1 MSEIPQSGPIQRSW
15 QRCLHQGLSRQQS
28 AELDLL
34 PRGELTA
41 RLEGHKELIACF
53 ERFVLPLFGQLL
65 AGRPCRLLLCDAE
78 GAILAA
84 SGDDGFA
91 RHAERIFLRSGA
103 RWGEG
108 SKGTNAIG
116 TALAEQSEVQVLGAQ
131 HFFAQH
137 SFLSCSACP
146 LFGPDGRLLGVLDIS
161 TEAAHHGGD
170 MLGTVRLL
178 AMTLENA
185 LLARQPGWL
194 VDLEPQ
200 SLWSARLLLG
210 EEGELLGANRAG
222 RLWLGQHSF
231 DGKQL
236 LREGR
241 GLRLVPEPVEGSS
254 PLPPLGSGRESLPE
268 PSQVPLKMLERGIS
282 LLIEG
287 ETGSGKEHLVRALHS
302 QSSRQ
307 DKPLVCVNCGALPAD
322 LVEAELFG
330 YVGGAFSGARSQG
343 SQGYLRAAHGG
354 ILMLDEIGELPLSAQ
369 TRLLRVLQERA
380 VTPVGSTRPEPVD
393 FWLVSASHR
402 DLAAMVAAGSFRED
416 LYYRICGWRQQLAP
430 LRDWPAHE
438 RRALILRLLTEMD
451 PALQLTRE
459 AEQQLLAHPL
469 PGNVRQLKQALEV
482 ACVLAE
488 GQEWVEASH
497 LHLPAVVPASA
508 LVPVPPSTSVTA
520 GITSLRE
527 QSRHQVQQTLVD
539 CGGNVSEAAR
549 RLGISRTT
557 LYRALK
563 ACN

>member
-1 MSEIPQSGPIQRSW
+1 MSELSQSSASPIERSW
-15 QRCLHQGLSRQQS
+15 QRCMHQGLSRRQS

-34 PRGELTA
+34 PQGELSA
-41 RLEGHKELIACF
+41 RQEQHRVLIASF
-53 ERFVLPLFGQLL
+53 QRFVLPLFGQLL
-65 AGRPCRLLLCDAE
+65 AGRPCRLLLCDGE

-103 RWGEG
+103 RWGEA

-116 TALAEQSEVQVLGAQ
+116 TALAEQSEVQVLGNQ

-146 LFGPDGRLLGVLDIS
+146 LLGPDGQLLGVLDIS
-161 TEAAHHGGD
+161 TDAAHHDGD

-222 RLWLGQHSF
+222 RLWLGQHPF

-236 LREGR
+236 LRDRR
-241 GLRLVPEPVEGSS
+241 GLRLVPEASPVATLPGLPADAGGSH
-254 PLPPLGSGRESLPE
+254 GR
-268 PSQVPLKMLERGIS
+268 QVPLKMLERGIS

-287 ETGSGKEHLVRALHS
+287 ETGSGKEHLVRELHG
-302 QSSRQ
+302 QSSRRVQ
-307 DKPLVCVNCGALPAD
+307 PLVCVNCGALPAD

-354 ILMLDEIGELPLSAQ
+354 ILMLDEIGELPLLAQ

-380 VTPVGSTRPEPVD
+380 VTPVGSHKPEAVD

-402 DLAAMVAAGSFRED
+402 DLAAMVAAGTFRED
-416 LYYRICGWRQQLAP
+416 LYYRICGWRQLLAP
-430 LRDWPAHE
+430 LRDWPTRE
-438 RRALILRLLTEMD
+438 RQALVRRLLAEMD
-451 PALQLTRE
+451 PALRLTDE
-459 AEQQLLAHPL
+459 AEHHLLAHPL

-488 GQEWVEASH
+488 GQGWIEPAH
-497 LHLPAVVPASA
+497 LHLPTVAVG
-508 LVPVPPSTSVTA
+508 PVATTAVAGST
-520 GITSLRE
+520 LR
-527 QSRHQVQQTLVD
+527 QQNRQRVQQTLTECD
-539 CGGNVSEAAR
+539 GNVSEAAR

-557 LYRALK
+557 LYRALRE
-563 ACN
+563 AG

>member
-1 MSEIPQSGPIQRSW
+1 MSESLQPGPGPIQRSW

-28 AELDLL
+28 ADLDLL
-34 PRGELTA
+34 PQGELSA
-41 RLEGHKELIACF
+41 RQEQHRALISCF
-53 ERFVLPLFGQLL
+53 QRFVLPLFAQLL
-65 AGRPCRLLLCDAE
+65 AGRPCRLLLCDGE

-84 SGDDGFA
+84 SGDEGFA

-103 RWGEG
+103 RWGEA

-116 TALAEQSEVQVLGAQ
+116 TALAEQSEVQVLGNQ

-146 LFGPDGRLLGVLDIS
+146 LLGPDGQLLGVLDIS
-161 TEAAHHGGD
+161 TDAAHHDGD

-194 VDLEPQ
+194 VDLDPQ

-210 EEGELLGANRAG
+210 EEGELLGANRAS
-222 RLWLGQHSF
+222 RLWLGQHPF
-231 DGKQL
+231 DGRQL

-241 GLRLVPEPVEGSS
+241 GLRLVPEADETSSRAVLPGHSS
-254 PLPPLGSGRESLPE
+254 PVPHPQ
-268 PSQVPLKMLERGIS
+268 QVPLKMLERGIS

-287 ETGSGKEHLVRALHS
+287 ETGSGKEHLVRALHRA
-302 QSSRQ
+302 SSRREQ
-307 DKPLVCVNCGALPAD
+307 PLVCVNCGALPAD

-354 ILMLDEIGELPLSAQ
+354 MLMLDEIGELPLQAQ
-369 TRLLRVLQERA
+369 TRLLRVLQERS
-380 VTPVGSTRPEPVD
+380 VTPVGSHKPEAVD

-402 DLAAMVAAGSFRED
+402 DLAAMVQSGAFRED
-416 LYYRICGWRQQLAP
+416 LYYRICGWRQQLMP
-430 LRDWPAHE
+430 LRRWPAAE
-438 RRALILRLLTEMD
+438 RLELIQRLLAEMD
-451 PALQLTRE
+451 PTLRLTRD

-488 GQEWVEASH
+488 GLGWIEPAH
-497 LHLPAVVPASA
+497 LHLPSVATEPGA
-508 LVPVPPSTSVTA
+508 LPMGEA
-520 GITSLRE
+520 TSLRE
-527 QSRHQVQQTLVD
+527 QTRRQVQQTLAA

-549 RLGISRTT
+549 QLGISRTT
-557 LYRALK
+557 LYRTLREAP
-563 ACN
+563 

>member
-1 MSEIPQSGPIQRSW
+1 MSELSQSSASPIERSW
-15 QRCLHQGLSRQQS
+15 QRCLHQGLSRRQS

-34 PRGELTA
+34 PQGELSA
-41 RLEGHKELIACF
+41 RQEQHSVLIASF
-53 ERFVLPLFGQLL
+53 QRFVLPLFGQLL
-65 AGRPCRLLLCDAE
+65 AGRPCRLLLCDGE

-84 SGDDGFA
+84 SGDEGFA

-103 RWGEG
+103 RWGEA

-116 TALAEQSEVQVLGAQ
+116 TALAEQSEVQVLGNQ

-146 LFGPDGRLLGVLDIS
+146 LLGPDGQLLGVLDIS
-161 TEAAHHGGD
+161 TDAAHHDGD

-194 VDLEPQ
+194 VDLDPQ

-222 RLWLGQHSF
+222 RLWLGQHPF

-236 LREGR
+236 LRDRR
-241 GLRLVPEPVEGSS
+241 GLRLVPEAHPAATLPGLPADAGGS
-254 PLPPLGSGRESLPE
+254 LGQ
-268 PSQVPLKMLERGIS
+268 QVPLKMLKRGIS

-287 ETGSGKEHLVRALHS
+287 ETGSGKEHLVRELHG
-302 QSSRQ
+302 QSSRRAQ
-307 DKPLVCVNCGALPAD
+307 PLVCVNCGALPAE

-354 ILMLDEIGELPLSAQ
+354 ILMLDEIGELPLLAQ

-380 VTPVGSTRPEPVD
+380 VTPVGSHKPELVD

-402 DLAAMVAAGSFRED
+402 DLAAMVAAGTFRED
-416 LYYRICGWRQQLAP
+416 LYYRICGWRQLLAP
-430 LRDWPAHE
+430 LRDWPPRE
-438 RRALILRLLTEMD
+438 RQALFRRLLAEMD
-451 PALQLTRE
+451 PALRLTDE
-459 AEQQLLAHPL
+459 AERQLLAHPL

-488 GQEWVEASH
+488 GQGWIEPAH
-497 LHLPAVVPASA
+497 LHLPTVAPAATTAVAG
-508 LVPVPPSTSVTA
+508 ST
-520 GITSLRE
+520 LR
-527 QSRHQVQQTLVD
+527 QQNRQRVQQTLTECD
-539 CGGNVSEAAR
+539 GNVSEAAR

-557 LYRALK
+557 LYRALRE
-563 ACN
+563 AG

>member
-1 MSEIPQSGPIQRSW
+1 MSELPQSSPSPIQRSW
-15 QRCLHQGLSRQQS
+15 ERCLHQGLSRQQS

-34 PRGELTA
+34 PQGELSA
-41 RLEGHKELIACF
+41 RQEQHRTLITCF
-53 ERFVLPLFGQLL
+53 QRFVLPLFAQLL

-78 GAILAA
+78 GAILAV

-103 RWGEG
+103 RWGEA

-146 LFGPDGRLLGVLDIS
+146 LLGPDGQLLGVLDIS
-161 TEAAHHGGD
+161 TDAAHHDGD

-194 VDLEPQ
+194 VDLDPQ

-210 EEGELLGANRAG
+210 EGGELLGANRAG
-222 RLWLGQHSF
+222 RLWLGQHPF
-231 DGKQL
+231 DGPQL
-236 LREGR
+236 LRDHR
-241 GLRLVPEPVEGSS
+241 GLRLVPEPTT
-254 PLPPLGSGRESLPE
+254 LPSLPAA
-268 PSQVPLKMLERGIS
+268 PPVTAGVPLKMLERGIS

-287 ETGSGKEHLVRALHS
+287 ETGSGKEHLVRALHA
-302 QSSRQ
+302 QSSRRER
-307 DKPLVCVNCGALPAD
+307 PLVCVNCGALPAE

-354 ILMLDEIGELPLSAQ
+354 ILMLDEIGELPLLAQ

-380 VTPVGSTRPEPVD
+380 VTPVGSHKPEAVD

-402 DLAAMVAAGSFRED
+402 DLVAMVAAGTFRED

-430 LRDWPAHE
+430 LRAWSARE
-438 RRALILRLLTEMD
+438 RQALISRLLAEMD
-451 PALQLTRE
+451 PALRLTDE
-459 AEQQLLAHPL
+459 AEGQLLAHPL

-488 GQEWVEASH
+488 GQGWIEPAH
-497 LHLPAVVPASA
+497 LHLPEAAGVQVPSHGA
-508 LVPVPPSTSVTA
+508 
-520 GITSLRE
+520 ITLR
-527 QSRHQVQQTLVD
+527 QQNRQRVQQTLAE

-557 LYRALK
+557 LYRALRK
-563 ACN
+563 EG

>member
-1 MSEIPQSGPIQRSW
+1 MSESLQPGPGPIQRSW

-28 AELDLL
+28 ADLDLL
-34 PRGELTA
+34 PQGELSA
-41 RLEGHKELIACF
+41 RQEQHRALISCF
-53 ERFVLPLFGQLL
+53 QRFVLPLFAQLL
-65 AGRPCRLLLCDAE
+65 AGRPCRLLLCDGE

-84 SGDDGFA
+84 SGDEGFA

-103 RWGEG
+103 RWGEA

-116 TALAEQSEVQVLGAQ
+116 TALAEQSEVQVLSNQ

-146 LFGPDGRLLGVLDIS
+146 LLGPDGQLLGVLDIS
-161 TEAAHHGGD
+161 TDAAHHDGD

-194 VDLEPQ
+194 VDLDPQ

-222 RLWLGQHSF
+222 RLWLGLHPF
-231 DGKQL
+231 DGRQL

-241 GLRLVPEPVEGSS
+241 GLRLVPEADATSSRAVLPGHSS
-254 PLPPLGSGRESLPE
+254 PVPHPQ
-268 PSQVPLKMLERGIS
+268 QVPLKMLERGIS

-287 ETGSGKEHLVRALHS
+287 ETGSGKEHLVRALHRA
-302 QSSRQ
+302 SSRREQ
-307 DKPLVCVNCGALPAD
+307 PLVCVNCGALPAD

-354 ILMLDEIGELPLSAQ
+354 MLMLDEIGELPLQAQ
-369 TRLLRVLQERA
+369 TRLLRVLQERS
-380 VTPVGSTRPEPVD
+380 VTPVGSHKPEAVD

-402 DLAAMVAAGSFRED
+402 DLAAMVQSGAFRED
-416 LYYRICGWRQQLAP
+416 LYYRICGWRQQLMP
-430 LRDWPAHE
+430 LRRWPAAE
-438 RRALILRLLTEMD
+438 RLELIQRLLAEMD
-451 PALQLTRE
+451 PTLRLTRD

-488 GQEWVEASH
+488 GLGWIEPAH
-497 LHLPAVVPASA
+497 LHLP
-508 LVPVPPSTSVTA
+508 SVATEPGVLPMGEA
-520 GITSLRE
+520 TSLRE
-527 QSRHQVQQTLVD
+527 QTRRQVQQTLAA

-549 RLGISRTT
+549 QLGISRTT
-557 LYRALK
+557 LYRALRE
-563 ACN
+563 AP

>member
-1 MSEIPQSGPIQRSW
+1 MSELSQSSASPIERSW
-15 QRCLHQGLSRQQS
+15 QRCLHQGLSRRQS

-34 PRGELTA
+34 PQGELSA
-41 RLEGHKELIACF
+41 RQEQHRVLIASF
-53 ERFVLPLFGQLL
+53 QRFVLPLFGQLL
-65 AGRPCRLLLCDAE
+65 AGRPCRLLLCDGE

-103 RWGEG
+103 RWGEA

-116 TALAEQSEVQVLGAQ
+116 TALAEQSEVQVLGNQ

-146 LFGPDGRLLGVLDIS
+146 LLGPDGQLLGVLDIS
-161 TEAAHHGGD
+161 TDAAHHDGD

-222 RLWLGQHSF
+222 RLWLGQHPF

-236 LREGR
+236 LRDRR
-241 GLRLVPEPVEGSS
+241 GLRLVPEAHPVATLPGLPADAGGS
-254 PLPPLGSGRESLPE
+254 LGQ
-268 PSQVPLKMLERGIS
+268 QVPLKMLERGIS

-287 ETGSGKEHLVRALHS
+287 ETGSGKEHLVRELHG
-302 QSSRQ
+302 QSSRRAQ
-307 DKPLVCVNCGALPAD
+307 PLVCVNCGALPAE

-354 ILMLDEIGELPLSAQ
+354 ILMLDEIGELPLLAQ

-380 VTPVGSTRPEPVD
+380 VTPVGSHKPEPVD

-402 DLAAMVAAGSFRED
+402 DLAAMVAAGTFRED
-416 LYYRICGWRQQLAP
+416 LYYRICGWRQLLAP
-430 LRDWPAHE
+430 LRDWPPRE
-438 RRALILRLLTEMD
+438 RQALVRRLLVEMD
-451 PALQLTRE
+451 PALRLTDE
-459 AEQQLLAHPL
+459 AERQLLAHPL

-488 GQEWVEASH
+488 GQGLIEPAH
-497 LHLPAVVPASA
+497 LHLPTVAVAPAA
-508 LVPVPPSTSVTA
+508 TTAVAGST
-520 GITSLRE
+520 LR
-527 QSRHQVQQTLVD
+527 QQNRQRVQQTLTECD
-539 CGGNVSEAAR
+539 GNVSEAAR

-557 LYRALK
+557 LYRALRE
-563 ACN
+563 AG

>member
-1 MSEIPQSGPIQRSW
+1 MSEFPQSGASPIQRSW

-34 PRGELTA
+34 PQGELSA
-41 RLEGHKELIACF
+41 RQEQHRVLIASF
-53 ERFVLPLFGQLL
+53 RRFVLPLFDQLL
-65 AGRPCRLLLCDAE
+65 AGRPCRLLLCDGE

-91 RHAERIFLRSGA
+91 RHAERVFLRSGA
-103 RWGEG
+103 RWGEA

-116 TALAEQSEVQVLGAQ
+116 TALAEQSEVQVLGNQ

-146 LFGPDGRLLGVLDIS
+146 LLGPDGQLLGVLDIS
-161 TEAAHHGGD
+161 TDAAHHGGD

-185 LLARQPGWL
+185 LLACQPGWL

-222 RLWLGQHSF
+222 RLWLGQHPF

-236 LREGR
+236 LRDRR
-241 GLRLVPEPVEGSS
+241 GLRLVPEAHPVATLPGLPADAGGSHV
-254 PLPPLGSGRESLPE
+254 R
-268 PSQVPLKMLERGIS
+268 QVPLKMLERGIS

-287 ETGSGKEHLVRALHS
+287 ETGSGKEHLVRELHG
-302 QSSRQ
+302 QSSRRAQ
-307 DKPLVCVNCGALPAD
+307 PLVCVNCGALPAD

-354 ILMLDEIGELPLSAQ
+354 ILMLDEIGELPLLAQ

-380 VTPVGSTRPEPVD
+380 VTPVGSHKPEAVD

-402 DLAAMVAAGSFRED
+402 DLAAMVAAGTFRED

-430 LRDWPAHE
+430 LRDWPACE
-438 RRALILRLLTEMD
+438 RQALVQRLLAEMD
-451 PALQLTRE
+451 PALHLTDE
-459 AEQQLLAHPL
+459 AERHLLAHPL

-488 GQEWVEASH
+488 GQGWVEPAH
-497 LHLPAVVPASA
+497 LHLPTVVVAPVAPPALA
-508 LVPVPPSTSVTA
+508 GST
-520 GITSLRE
+520 LR
-527 QSRHQVQQTLVD
+527 QQNRQRVQQTLTE
-539 CGGNVSEAAR
+539 CNGNVSEAAR

-557 LYRALK
+557 LYRALRE
-563 ACN
+563 AG

>member
-1 MSEIPQSGPIQRSW
+1 MNESLQPGPGPILRSW
-15 QRCLHQGLSRQQS
+15 QRCLHQGLSRRQS

-34 PRGELTA
+34 PQGELSA
-41 RLEGHKELIACF
+41 RQDQHRVLIASF
-53 ERFVLPLFGQLL
+53 QRFVLPLFGQLL
-65 AGRPCRLLLCDAE
+65 AGRPCRLLLCDGE
-78 GAILAA
+78 GAILAT
-84 SGDDGFA
+84 SGDEGFA
-91 RHAERIFLRSGA
+91 RHADRIFLRSGA
-103 RWGEG
+103 RWGEA

-116 TALAEQSEVQVLGAQ
+116 TALAEQSEVQVLGNQ

-146 LFGPDGRLLGVLDIS
+146 LLGSDGQVLGVLDIS
-161 TEAAHHGGD
+161 TDAAHHDGD

-222 RLWLGQHSF
+222 RLWLGQHPF
-231 DGKQL
+231 DGRQL

-241 GLRLVPEPVEGSS
+241 GLRLVPEADTTLSCAALQDHS
-254 PLPPLGSGRESLPE
+254 NPLPNPQL
-268 PSQVPLKMLERGIS
+268 VPLKMLERGIS

-287 ETGSGKEHLVRALHS
+287 ETGSGKEHLVRELHG
-302 QSSRQ
+302 QSSRRAQ
-307 DKPLVCVNCGALPAD
+307 PLVCVNCGALPAE

-354 ILMLDEIGELPLSAQ
+354 ILMLDEIGELPLQAQ

-380 VTPVGSTRPEPVD
+380 VTPVGSHKPEAVD

-402 DLAAMVAAGSFRED
+402 DLSAMVAAGTFRED

-430 LRDWPAHE
+430 LRCWPAAE
-438 RRALILRLLTEMD
+438 RLGLIQRLLAEMD
-451 PALQLTRE
+451 PTLRLTRD

-488 GQEWVEASH
+488 GVGWIEPVH
-497 LHLPAVVPASA
+497 LHLPAVAVAPVATTA
-508 LVPVPPSTSVTA
+508 LAGST
-520 GITSLRE
+520 LR
-527 QSRHQVQQTLVD
+527 QQNRQRMQQTLTECD
-539 CGGNVSEAAR
+539 GNVSEAAR

-557 LYRALK
+557 LYRALRE
-563 ACN
+563 AG

>member
-1 MSEIPQSGPIQRSW
+1 MSELPQSSLCPSPIQRSW
-15 QRCLHQGLSRQQS
+15 QRCLHQGLHRQQS

-34 PRGELTA
+34 PQGELSA
-41 RLEGHKELIACF
+41 RQEQHRTLIACF
-53 ERFVLPLFGQLL
+53 QRFVLPLFAQLL
-65 AGRPCRLLLCDAE
+65 AGRPCRLLLCDGE

-103 RWGEG
+103 RWGEA

-116 TALAEQSEVQVLGAQ
+116 TALAEQSEVQVLGSE

-137 SFLSCSACP
+137 SFLSCSASP
-146 LFGPDGRLLGVLDIS
+146 LLGPDGLLLGVLDIS
-161 TEAAHHGGD
+161 TDAAHHDGD

-194 VDLEPQ
+194 VDLDPQ

-210 EEGELLGANRAG
+210 EGGELLGANRAG
-222 RLWLGQHSF
+222 RLWLGQHPF

-236 LREGR
+236 LRERR
-241 GLRLVPEPVEGSS
+241 GLRLVPEPVAESRQIEQPGSA
-254 PLPPLGSGRESLPE
+254 
-268 PSQVPLKMLERGIS
+268 QVPLKMLERGIS

-287 ETGSGKEHLVRALHS
+287 ETGSGKEHLVRALHR

-307 DKPLVCVNCGALPAD
+307 ERPLVCVNCGALPAD

-354 ILMLDEIGELPLSAQ
+354 ILMLDEIGELPLLAQ
-369 TRLLRVLQERA
+369 TRLLRVLQERS
-380 VTPVGSTRPEPVD
+380 VTPVGSHRPEPVD

-402 DLAAMVAAGSFRED
+402 DLAAMVQAGTFRED
-416 LYYRICGWRQQLAP
+416 LYYRICGWRQSLTP
-430 LRDWPAHE
+430 LRAWPRGE
-438 RRALILRLLTEMD
+438 RLGLIQRLLAEMD
-451 PALQLTRE
+451 PALRLTGD

-488 GQEWVEASH
+488 GQGWIESAH
-497 LHLPAVVPASA
+497 LHLPAASA
-508 LVPVPPSTSVTA
+508 APSSQASTHT
-520 GITSLRE
+520 LR
-527 QSRHQVQQTLVD
+527 QQNRLRVQQTLAD

-549 RLGISRTT
+549 QLGISRTT
-557 LYRALK
+557 LYRTLREGP
-563 ACN
+563 

>member
-1 MSEIPQSGPIQRSW
+1 MSELPQSIPSPSPSPIQRSW
-15 QRCLHQGLSRQQS
+15 QRCLHQGLLRQQS

-34 PRGELTA
+34 PQGELSA
-41 RLEGHKELIACF
+41 RQEQHRTLITCF
-53 ERFVLPLFGQLL
+53 QRFVLPLFAQLL
-65 AGRPCRLLLCDAE
+65 AGRPCRLLLCDGE

-103 RWGEG
+103 RWGEA

-146 LFGPDGRLLGVLDIS
+146 LLGPDGQLLGVLDIS
-161 TEAAHHGGD
+161 TDAAHHDGD

-194 VDLEPQ
+194 VDLDPQ

-210 EEGELLGANRAG
+210 EGGELLGANRAG
-222 RLWLGQHSF
+222 RLWLGQHPF

-236 LREGR
+236 LRDRR
-241 GLRLVPEPVEGSS
+241 GLRLEPEPVVIQTENQPQPAVTAG
-254 PLPPLGSGRESLPE
+254 
-268 PSQVPLKMLERGIS
+268 VPLKMLERGIS

-302 QSSRQ
+302 QSSRR

-354 ILMLDEIGELPLSAQ
+354 ILMLDEIGELPLQAQ
-369 TRLLRVLQERA
+369 TRLLRVLQERS
-380 VTPVGSTRPEPVD
+380 VTPVGSHKPEPVD

-402 DLAAMVAAGSFRED
+402 DLAAMVQDGGFRED

-430 LRDWPAHE
+430 LRAWPQGE
-438 RRALILRLLTEMD
+438 RLGLIRRLLSEMD
-451 PALQLTRE
+451 PALQLTPQ
-459 AEQQLLAHPL
+459 AERQLLAHLL

-488 GQEWVEASH
+488 GQGWIEPDH
-497 LHLPAVVPASA
+497 LHLPEVAAMPAPRGA
-508 LVPVPPSTSVTA
+508 TT
-520 GITSLRE
+520 LRE
-527 QSRHQVQQTLVD
+527 QSRLRVQQTLTE

-557 LYRALK
+557 LYRALREEG
-563 ACN
+563 

>member
-1 MSEIPQSGPIQRSW
+1 MSESLQPGPGPIQRSW

-28 AELDLL
+28 ADLDLL
-34 PRGELTA
+34 PQGELSA
-41 RLEGHKELIACF
+41 RQDQHRALISCF
-53 ERFVLPLFGQLL
+53 QRFVLPLFAQLL
-65 AGRPCRLLLCDAE
+65 AGRPCRLLLCDGE

-84 SGDDGFA
+84 SGDEGFA

-103 RWGEG
+103 RWGEA

-116 TALAEQSEVQVLGAQ
+116 TALAEQSEVQVLGNQ

-146 LFGPDGRLLGVLDIS
+146 LLGPNGQLLGVLDIS
-161 TEAAHHGGD
+161 TDAAHHDGD

-194 VDLEPQ
+194 VDLDPQ

-222 RLWLGQHSF
+222 RLWLGQHPF
-231 DGKQL
+231 DGRQL

-241 GLRLVPEPVEGSS
+241 GLRLVPEADATPSCTALPGHSS
-254 PLPPLGSGRESLPE
+254 PVPPPQ
-268 PSQVPLKMLERGIS
+268 QVPLKMLERGIS

-287 ETGSGKEHLVRALHS
+287 ETGSGKEHLVRALHRA
-302 QSSRQ
+302 SSRREQ
-307 DKPLVCVNCGALPAD
+307 PLVCVNCGALPAD

-354 ILMLDEIGELPLSAQ
+354 MLMLDEIGELPLHAQ
-369 TRLLRVLQERA
+369 TRLLRVLQERS
-380 VTPVGSTRPEPVD
+380 VTPVGSHKPEAVD

-402 DLAAMVAAGSFRED
+402 DLAAMVQSGAFRED
-416 LYYRICGWRQQLAP
+416 LYYRICGWRQQLMP
-430 LRDWPAHE
+430 LRRWPAAE
-438 RRALILRLLTEMD
+438 RLELIQRLLAEMD
-451 PALQLTRE
+451 PTLRLTRD
-459 AEQQLLAHPL
+459 AEQQLLVHPL

-488 GQEWVEASH
+488 GLGWIEPAH
-497 LHLPAVVPASA
+497 LHLP
-508 LVPVPPSTSVTA
+508 SVATEPGVLPMGEA
-520 GITSLRE
+520 TSLRE
-527 QSRHQVQQTLVD
+527 QTRRQVQQTLAA

-549 RLGISRTT
+549 QLGISRTT
-557 LYRALK
+557 LYRTLREAP
-563 ACN
+563 

>member
-1 MSEIPQSGPIQRSW
+1 MSESLQPGPGPIQRSW

-28 AELDLL
+28 ADLDLL
-34 PRGELTA
+34 PQGELSA
-41 RLEGHKELIACF
+41 RQEQHRALIVCF
-53 ERFVLPLFGQLL
+53 QRFVLPLFAQLL
-65 AGRPCRLLLCDAE
+65 AGRPCRLLLCDGE

-84 SGDDGFA
+84 SGDEGFA

-103 RWGEG
+103 RWGEA

-116 TALAEQSEVQVLGAQ
+116 TALAEQSEVQVLGNQ

-146 LFGPDGRLLGVLDIS
+146 LLGPDGQLLGVLDIS
-161 TEAAHHGGD
+161 TDAAHHDGD

-194 VDLEPQ
+194 VDLDPQ

-222 RLWLGQHSF
+222 RLWLGQHPF
-231 DGKQL
+231 DGRQL

-241 GLRLVPEPVEGSS
+241 GLRLVPEADATPSCTALPGHSS
-254 PLPPLGSGRESLPE
+254 PVPPPQ
-268 PSQVPLKMLERGIS
+268 QVPLKMLERGIS

-287 ETGSGKEHLVRALHS
+287 ETGSGKEHLVRALHRA
-302 QSSRQ
+302 SSRREQ
-307 DKPLVCVNCGALPAD
+307 PLVCVNCGALPAD

-354 ILMLDEIGELPLSAQ
+354 MLMLDEIGELPLQAQ
-369 TRLLRVLQERA
+369 TRLLRVLQERS
-380 VTPVGSTRPEPVD
+380 VTPVGSHKPEALD

-402 DLAAMVAAGSFRED
+402 DLAAMVQSGAFRED
-416 LYYRICGWRQQLAP
+416 LYYRICGWRQQLMP
-430 LRDWPAHE
+430 LRRWPAAE
-438 RRALILRLLTEMD
+438 RLGLIQRLLAKMD
-451 PALQLTRE
+451 PTLHLTRD

-488 GQEWVEASH
+488 GVGWIEPAH
-497 LHLPAVVPASA
+497 LHLPSVATEPGA
-508 LVPVPPSTSVTA
+508 LPMGEVTC
-520 GITSLRE
+520 LRE
-527 QSRHQVQQTLVD
+527 QTRRQVQQTLAA

-549 RLGISRTT
+549 QLGISRTT
-557 LYRALK
+557 LYRTLREAP
-563 ACN
+563 

>member
-1 MSEIPQSGPIQRSW
+1 MSELPQYSSSPSPIQRSW
-15 QRCLHQGLSRQQS
+15 QRCLHQGLLRQQS

-34 PRGELTA
+34 PQGELSA
-41 RLEGHKELIACF
+41 RQEAHRTLIACF
-53 ERFVLPLFGQLL
+53 LRFVLPLFAQLL
-65 AGRPCRLLLCDAE
+65 AGRPCRLLLCDGE

-103 RWGEG
+103 RWGEA

-116 TALAEQSEVQVLGAQ
+116 TALAEQSEVQVLGNQ

-146 LFGPDGRLLGVLDIS
+146 LLGPDGQLLGVLDIS
-161 TEAAHHGGD
+161 TDAAHHDGD

-194 VDLEPQ
+194 VDLDPQ

-210 EEGELLGANRAG
+210 EGGELLGANRAG
-222 RLWLGQHSF
+222 RLWLGQHRF
-231 DGKQL
+231 DGQQL
-236 LREGR
+236 LREHR
-241 GLRLVPEPVEGSS
+241 GLRLVSEPVVAHRQTAQQGSA
-254 PLPPLGSGRESLPE
+254 
-268 PSQVPLKMLERGIS
+268 QVPLKMLERGIS
-282 LLIEG
+282 LLVEG
-287 ETGSGKEHLVRALHS
+287 ETGSGKEHLVRALHR

-307 DKPLVCVNCGALPAD
+307 ERPLVCVNCGALPAD

-354 ILMLDEIGELPLSAQ
+354 ILMLDEIGELPLLAQ
-369 TRLLRVLQERA
+369 TRLLRVLQERS
-380 VTPVGSTRPEPVD
+380 VTPVGSHRPELVD

-402 DLAAMVAAGSFRED
+402 DLAAMVQAGTFRED
-416 LYYRICGWRQQLAP
+416 LYYRVCGWRQQLTP
-430 LRDWPAHE
+430 LRAWPQGE
-438 RRALILRLLTEMD
+438 RQGLIRRLLSEMD
-451 PALQLTRE
+451 PALQLTPE

-488 GQEWVEASH
+488 GLGWIVPSH
-497 LHLPAVVPASA
+497 LHLPAASAAPLSPAS
-508 LVPVPPSTSVTA
+508 THT
-520 GITSLRE
+520 LR
-527 QSRHQVQQTLVD
+527 QQNRLRVQQTLAD

-549 RLGISRTT
+549 QLGISRTT
-557 LYRALK
+557 LYRTLREGP
-563 ACN
+563 

>member
-1 MSEIPQSGPIQRSW
+1 MSELPQSIPSPSPSPIQRSW
-15 QRCLHQGLSRQQS
+15 QRCLHQGLLRQQS

-34 PRGELTA
+34 PQGELSA
-41 RLEGHKELIACF
+41 RQEQHRTLITCF
-53 ERFVLPLFGQLL
+53 QRFVLPLFAQLL
-65 AGRPCRLLLCDAE
+65 AGRPCRLLLCDGE

-103 RWGEG
+103 RWGEA

-146 LFGPDGRLLGVLDIS
+146 LLGPDGQLLGVLDIS
-161 TEAAHHGGD
+161 TDAAHHDGD

-194 VDLEPQ
+194 VDLDPQ

-210 EEGELLGANRAG
+210 EGGELLGANRAG
-222 RLWLGQHSF
+222 RLWLGQHPF

-236 LREGR
+236 LRDRR
-241 GLRLVPEPVEGSS
+241 GLRLEPEPVVIQTENQPQPAVTAG
-254 PLPPLGSGRESLPE
+254 
-268 PSQVPLKMLERGIS
+268 VPLKMLERGIS

-302 QSSRQ
+302 QSSRR

-354 ILMLDEIGELPLSAQ
+354 ILMLDEIGELPLPAQ
-369 TRLLRVLQERA
+369 TRLLRVLQERS
-380 VTPVGSTRPEPVD
+380 VTPVGSHKPEPVD

-402 DLAAMVAAGSFRED
+402 DLTAMVQAGTFRED

-430 LRDWPAHE
+430 LRAWPQGD
-438 RRALILRLLTEMD
+438 RLGLIRRLLSEMD
-451 PALQLTRE
+451 PALQLTPQ
-459 AEQQLLAHPL
+459 AERQLLAHPL

-488 GQEWVEASH
+488 GQGWIEPDH
-497 LHLPAVVPASA
+497 LHLPEVAAMPAPRGA
-508 LVPVPPSTSVTA
+508 TT
-520 GITSLRE
+520 LRE
-527 QSRHQVQQTLVD
+527 QSRLRVQQTLTE

-557 LYRALK
+557 LYRALREEG
-563 ACN
+563 

>member
-1 MSEIPQSGPIQRSW
+1 MSELPQSSPSPIQRSW
-15 QRCLHQGLSRQQS
+15 LRCLHQGLSRQQS

-34 PRGELTA
+34 PQGELSACQEQHRT
-41 RLEGHKELIACF
+41 LITCF
-53 ERFVLPLFGQLL
+53 QRFVLPLFAQLL
-65 AGRPCRLLLCDAE
+65 AGRPCRLLLCDGE
-78 GAILAA
+78 GAILAV

-103 RWGEG
+103 RWGEA

-146 LFGPDGRLLGVLDIS
+146 LLGPDGQLLGVLDIS
-161 TEAAHHGGD
+161 TDAAHHGGD

-210 EEGELLGANRAG
+210 EGGELLGANRAG
-222 RLWLGQHSF
+222 RLWLGQHPF
-231 DGKQL
+231 DGPQL
-236 LREGR
+236 LRDHR
-241 GLRLVPEPVEGSS
+241 GLRLVPEPTT
-254 PLPPLGSGRESLPE
+254 LPSLPAA
-268 PSQVPLKMLERGIS
+268 PPATAGVPLKMLERGIS

-287 ETGSGKEHLVRALHS
+287 ETGSGKEHLVRALHA
-302 QSSRQ
+302 QSSRRER
-307 DKPLVCVNCGALPAD
+307 PLVCVNCGALPAE

-354 ILMLDEIGELPLSAQ
+354 ILMLDEIGELPLLAQ

-380 VTPVGSTRPEPVD
+380 VTPVGSHKPEAVD

-402 DLAAMVAAGSFRED
+402 DLVAMVAAGTFRED

-430 LRDWPAHE
+430 LRAWSARE
-438 RRALILRLLTEMD
+438 RQVLISRLLAEMD
-451 PALQLTRE
+451 PALRLTDE
-459 AEQQLLAHPL
+459 AEGQLLAHPL

-488 GQEWVEASH
+488 GQGWIEPAH
-497 LHLPAVVPASA
+497 LHLPEAAGVQVPSHGA
-508 LVPVPPSTSVTA
+508 
-520 GITSLRE
+520 ITLR
-527 QSRHQVQQTLVD
+527 QQNRQRVQQTLAE

-557 LYRALK
+557 LYRALRK
-563 ACN
+563 EG

>member
-1 MSEIPQSGPIQRSW
+1 MSEFPQSSSSPIQRSW
-15 QRCLHQGLSRQQS
+15 QRCLHQGLHRQQS

-34 PRGELTA
+34 PQGELSA
-41 RLEGHKELIACF
+41 RQEEHRLLIASF
-53 ERFVLPLFGQLL
+53 QRFVLPLFEQLL

-91 RHAERIFLRSGA
+91 RHAERVFLRSGA
-103 RWGEG
+103 RWGEA

-116 TALAEQSEVQVLGAQ
+116 TALAEQGEVQVLGAQ

-146 LFGPDGRLLGVLDIS
+146 LLGPDGRLLGVLDIS
-161 TEAAHHGGD
+161 TDAAHHDGD

-185 LLARQPGWL
+185 LLTSQPGWL
-194 VDLEPQ
+194 VDLDPQ
-200 SLWSARLLLG
+200 SFWSARLLLG
-210 EEGELLGANRAG
+210 EAGELLGANRAG
-222 RLWLGQHSF
+222 RLWLGQHPF
-231 DGKQL
+231 DGKQW

-241 GLRLVPEPVEGSS
+241 ALRLVPEPVS
-254 PLPPLGSGRESLPE
+254 PRPRRQDDARELKVPG
-268 PSQVPLKMLERGIS
+268 QVPLKMLERGIS

-287 ETGSGKEHLVRALHS
+287 ETGSGKEYLVRDLHR
-302 QSSRQ
+302 QSSRHE
-307 DKPLVCVNCGALPAD
+307 KPLVCVNCGALPAD

-369 TRLLRVLQERA
+369 TRLLRVLQERT
-380 VTPVGSTRPEPVD
+380 VTPVGSHRPEPVD

-402 DLAAMVAAGSFRED
+402 DLAAMVAAGTFRED

-430 LRDWPAHE
+430 LRDWPASE
-438 RRALILRLLTEMD
+438 RQALVQRLLAEMD
-451 PALQLTRE
+451 PALHLTDE
-459 AEQQLLAHPL
+459 AERHLLAHPL

-488 GQEWVEASH
+488 GQGWIGPAH
-497 LHLPAVVPASA
+497 LHLPTVAVAPVVPPA
-508 LVPVPPSTSVTA
+508 LAGST
-520 GITSLRE
+520 LRE
-527 QSRHQVQQTLVD
+527 QNRQRVQQTLTE

-557 LYRALK
+557 LYRALRE
-563 ACN
+563 AG

>member
-1 MSEIPQSGPIQRSW
+1 MSESLQPSPSPIQRSW
-15 QRCLHQGLSRQQS
+15 QRCLHQGLLRQQS

-34 PRGELTA
+34 PQGELSA
-41 RLEGHKELIACF
+41 RQEQHRTLITCF
-53 ERFVLPLFGQLL
+53 QRFVLPLFAQLL
-65 AGRPCRLLLCDAE
+65 AGRPCRLLLCDGE

-103 RWGEG
+103 RWGEA

-146 LFGPDGRLLGVLDIS
+146 LLGPDGQLLGVLDIS
-161 TEAAHHGGD
+161 TDAAHHDGD

-194 VDLEPQ
+194 VDLDPQ

-210 EEGELLGANRAG
+210 EGGELLGANRAG
-222 RLWLGQHSF
+222 RLWLGQHPF

-236 LREGR
+236 LRDRR
-241 GLRLVPEPVEGSS
+241 GLRLVPESDTVPVQSALSANADGSQS
-254 PLPPLGSGRESLPE
+254 Q
-268 PSQVPLKMLERGIS
+268 QVPLRMLERGIS

-287 ETGSGKEHLVRALHS
+287 ETGSGKEHLVRTLHAR
-302 QSSRQ
+302 SSRR

-354 ILMLDEIGELPLSAQ
+354 ILMLDEIGELPLPAQ
-369 TRLLRVLQERA
+369 TRLLRVLQERT
-380 VTPVGSTRPEPVD
+380 VTPVGSHRPEAVD

-402 DLAAMVAAGSFRED
+402 DMAAMVAAGTFRED

-430 LRDWPAHE
+430 LRAWPQGE
-438 RRALILRLLTEMD
+438 RLGLIRCLLAEMD
-451 PALQLTRE
+451 PALQLTPQ
-459 AEQQLLAHPL
+459 AEQRLLAHPL

-488 GQEWVEASH
+488 GQGWIDPAH
-497 LHLPAVVPASA
+497 LHLPAVAGGQSSPQGG
-508 LVPVPPSTSVTA
+508 ST
-520 GITSLRE
+520 LRE
-527 QSRHQVQQTLVD
+527 QSRQRVQQTLAE

-557 LYRALK
+557 FYRHLAREGRE
-563 ACN
+563 

>member
-1 MSEIPQSGPIQRSW
+1 MSESLQPSPSPIQRSW
-15 QRCLHQGLSRQQS
+15 QRCLHQGLIRQQS

-34 PRGELTA
+34 PQGELSA
-41 RLEGHKELIACF
+41 RQEQHRTLITCF
-53 ERFVLPLFGQLL
+53 QRFVLPLFAQLL
-65 AGRPCRLLLCDAE
+65 AGRPCRLLLCDGE

-103 RWGEG
+103 RWGEA

-146 LFGPDGRLLGVLDIS
+146 LLGPDGQLLGVLDIS
-161 TEAAHHGGD
+161 TDAAHHDGD

-194 VDLEPQ
+194 VDLDPQ

-210 EEGELLGANRAG
+210 EGGELLGANRAG
-222 RLWLGQHSF
+222 RLWLGQHPF
-231 DGKQL
+231 DGQQL
-236 LREGR
+236 LRDRR
-241 GLRLVPEPVEGSS
+241 GLRLVPDPVVIKTETQ
-254 PLPPLGSGRESLPE
+254 SLPAT
-268 PSQVPLKMLERGIS
+268 PSATAGVPLKMLERGIS

-287 ETGSGKEHLVRALHS
+287 ETGSGKEHLVRTLHAR
-302 QSSRQ
+302 SSRRER
-307 DKPLVCVNCGALPAD
+307 PLVCVNCGALPAE

-354 ILMLDEIGELPLSAQ
+354 ILMLDEIGELPLPAQ
-369 TRLLRVLQERA
+369 TRLLRVLQERV
-380 VTPVGSTRPEPVD
+380 VTPVGSHRPEPVD

-402 DLAAMVAAGSFRED
+402 DLAAMVAAGTFRED

-430 LRDWPAHE
+430 LRAWPVPE
-438 RRALILRLLTEMD
+438 RQGLILNLLAQMD
-451 PALQLTRE
+451 PALQLTPQ
-459 AEQQLLAHPL
+459 AEQRLLAHPL

-488 GQEWVEASH
+488 GQGWIDPAH
-497 LHLPAVVPASA
+497 LHLPAVAGGQSSPQGG
-508 LVPVPPSTSVTA
+508 ST
-520 GITSLRE
+520 LRE
-527 QSRHQVQQTLVD
+527 QSRQRVQQTLAE

-557 LYRALK
+557 FYRHLAREGRG
-563 ACN
+563 

>member
-1 MSEIPQSGPIQRSW
+1 MSELSQSSASPIERSW
-15 QRCLHQGLSRQQS
+15 QRCLHQGLSRRQS

-34 PRGELTA
+34 PQGELSA
-41 RLEGHKELIACF
+41 RQEQHRVLIASF
-53 ERFVLPLFGQLL
+53 QRFVLPLFGQLL
-65 AGRPCRLLLCDAE
+65 AGRPCRLLLCDGE

-103 RWGEG
+103 RWGEA

-116 TALAEQSEVQVLGAQ
+116 TALAEQSEVQVLGNQ

-146 LFGPDGRLLGVLDIS
+146 LLGPDGQLLGVLDIS
-161 TEAAHHGGD
+161 IDAAHHDGD

-222 RLWLGQHSF
+222 RLWLGQHPF

-236 LREGR
+236 LRDRR
-241 GLRLVPEPVEGSS
+241 GLRLVPEAHPVATQPGLPADAGGSH
-254 PLPPLGSGRESLPE
+254 GQ
-268 PSQVPLKMLERGIS
+268 QVPLKMLERGIS

-287 ETGSGKEHLVRALHS
+287 ETGSGKEHLVRELHG
-302 QSSRQ
+302 QSSRRAQ
-307 DKPLVCVNCGALPAD
+307 PLVCVNCGALPAE

-330 YVGGAFSGARSQG
+330 YIGGAFSGARSQG

-354 ILMLDEIGELPLSAQ
+354 ILMLDEIGELPLQAQ

-380 VTPVGSTRPEPVD
+380 VTPVGSHRPEAVD

-402 DLAAMVAAGSFRED
+402 DLAAMVASGTFRED

-430 LRDWPAHE
+430 LRDWPTRE
-438 RRALILRLLTEMD
+438 RQALVRRLLAEMD
-451 PALQLTRE
+451 PALHLTDE
-459 AEQQLLAHPL
+459 AERQLLAHPL

-488 GQEWVEASH
+488 GQGWIEPAH
-497 LHLPAVVPASA
+497 LHLPIVAVAPAA
-508 LVPVPPSTSVTA
+508 TTAVAGST
-520 GITSLRE
+520 LR
-527 QSRHQVQQTLVD
+527 QQNRQRVQQTLTECD
-539 CGGNVSEAAR
+539 GNVSEAAR

-557 LYRALK
+557 LYRALRE
-563 ACN
+563 AG

>member
-1 MSEIPQSGPIQRSW
+1 MSELSQSSASPIERSW
-15 QRCLHQGLSRQQS
+15 QRCLHQGLSRRQS

-34 PRGELTA
+34 PQGELSA
-41 RLEGHKELIACF
+41 RQEQHRVLIASF
-53 ERFVLPLFGQLL
+53 QRFVLPLFGQLL
-65 AGRPCRLLLCDAE
+65 AGRPCRLMLCDGE

-103 RWGEG
+103 RWGEA

-116 TALAEQSEVQVLGAQ
+116 TALAEQSEVQVLGNQ

-146 LFGPDGRLLGVLDIS
+146 LLGPDGQLLGVLDIS
-161 TEAAHHGGD
+161 TDAAHHDGD

-222 RLWLGQHSF
+222 RLWLGQHPF

-236 LREGR
+236 LRDRR
-241 GLRLVPEPVEGSS
+241 GLRLVPEAHPVAT
-254 PLPPLGSGRESLPE
+254 LPSLPADAGD
-268 PSQVPLKMLERGIS
+268 SHGRQVPLKMLERGIS

-287 ETGSGKEHLVRALHS
+287 ETGSGKEHLVRELHG
-302 QSSRQ
+302 QSSRRAQ
-307 DKPLVCVNCGALPAD
+307 PLVCVNCGALPAD

-354 ILMLDEIGELPLSAQ
+354 ILMLDEIGELPLLAQ

-380 VTPVGSTRPEPVD
+380 VTPVGSHKPEAVD

-402 DLAAMVAAGSFRED
+402 DLAAMVAAGTFRED

-430 LRDWPAHE
+430 LRDWPPRE
-438 RRALILRLLTEMD
+438 RQALVRRLLAEMD
-451 PALQLTRE
+451 PALRLTDE
-459 AEQQLLAHPL
+459 AERQLLAYPL

-488 GQEWVEASH
+488 GQGWIELAH
-497 LHLPAVVPASA
+497 LHLPIVAVAPAATTA
-508 LVPVPPSTSVTA
+508 LAGST
-520 GITSLRE
+520 LRE
-527 QSRHQVQQTLVD
+527 QNRQRVQQTLTECD
-539 CGGNVSEAAR
+539 GNVSEAAR

-557 LYRALK
+557 LYRALRE
-563 ACN
+563 AG

>member
-1 MSEIPQSGPIQRSW
+1 MSELPQYSSSPSPIQRSW
-15 QRCLHQGLSRQQS
+15 QRCLHQGLLRQQS

-34 PRGELTA
+34 PQGELSA
-41 RLEGHKELIACF
+41 RQEEHRTLIVCF
-53 ERFVLPLFGQLL
+53 QRFVLPLFAQLL
-65 AGRPCRLLLCDAE
+65 AGRPCRLLLCDGE

-103 RWGEG
+103 RWGEA

-116 TALAEQSEVQVLGAQ
+116 TALAEQSEVQVLGNQ

-146 LFGPDGRLLGVLDIS
+146 LLGPDGQLLGVLDIS
-161 TEAAHHGGD
+161 TDAAHHDGD

-194 VDLEPQ
+194 VDLDPQ

-210 EEGELLGANRAG
+210 EGGELLGANRAG
-222 RLWLGQHSF
+222 RLWLGQHRF
-231 DGKQL
+231 DGQQL
-236 LREGR
+236 LRERR
-241 GLRLVPEPVEGSS
+241 GLRLVPEPVVAPRQTAQQGSA
-254 PLPPLGSGRESLPE
+254 
-268 PSQVPLKMLERGIS
+268 QVPLKMLERGIS
-282 LLIEG
+282 LLVEG
-287 ETGSGKEHLVRALHS
+287 ETGSGKEHLVRALHR

-354 ILMLDEIGELPLSAQ
+354 ILMLDEIGELPLLAQ
-369 TRLLRVLQERA
+369 TRLLRVLQERS
-380 VTPVGSTRPEPVD
+380 VTPVGSHKPEAVD

-402 DLAAMVAAGSFRED
+402 DLAAMVQAGTFRED
-416 LYYRICGWRQQLAP
+416 LYYRVCGWRQQLTP
-430 LRDWPAHE
+430 LRAWPQGE
-438 RRALILRLLTEMD
+438 RQGLIQRLLSEMD
-451 PALQLTRE
+451 PALQLTPE

-488 GQEWVEASH
+488 GLGWIEPAH
-497 LHLPAVVPASA
+497 LHLPYVP
-508 LVPVPPSTSVTA
+508 TEA
-520 GITSLRE
+520 GVLPMGERATTLRE
-527 QSRHQVQQTLVD
+527 QNRLRVQQTLAA

-549 RLGISRTT
+549 QLGISRTT
-557 LYRALK
+557 LYRALREGP
-563 ACN
+563 

>member
-1 MSEIPQSGPIQRSW
+1 MSELPQSIPSPSPIQRSW
-15 QRCLHQGLSRQQS
+15 QRCLHQGLLRQQS

-34 PRGELTA
+34 PQGELSA
-41 RLEGHKELIACF
+41 RQEQHRTLITCF
-53 ERFVLPLFGQLL
+53 QRFVLPLFAQLL
-65 AGRPCRLLLCDAE
+65 AGRPCRLLLCDGE

-103 RWGEG
+103 RWGEA

-146 LFGPDGRLLGVLDIS
+146 LLGPDGQLLGVLDIS
-161 TEAAHHGGD
+161 TDAAHHDGD

-194 VDLEPQ
+194 VDLDPQ

-210 EEGELLGANRAG
+210 EGGELLGANRAG
-222 RLWLGQHSF
+222 RLWLGQHPF

-236 LREGR
+236 LRDRR
-241 GLRLVPEPVEGSS
+241 GLRLEPEPVVIQTENQPQPAVTAG
-254 PLPPLGSGRESLPE
+254 
-268 PSQVPLKMLERGIS
+268 VPLKMLERGIS

-287 ETGSGKEHLVRALHS
+287 ETGSGKEHLVRALHC
-302 QSSRQ
+302 QSSRR

-354 ILMLDEIGELPLSAQ
+354 TLMLDEIGELPLLAQ

-380 VTPVGSTRPEPVD
+380 VTPVGSHKPEPVD

-402 DLAAMVAAGSFRED
+402 DLAAMVQDGGFRED
-416 LYYRICGWRQQLAP
+416 LYYRICGWRQQLTP
-430 LRDWPAHE
+430 LRAWPQGE
-438 RRALILRLLTEMD
+438 RLGLIRRLLSEMD
-451 PALQLTRE
+451 PALQLTPE
-459 AEQQLLAHPL
+459 AERQLLAHPL

-488 GQEWVEASH
+488 GQGWIEPAH
-497 LHLPAVVPASA
+497 LHLPEVAAMPAPRGA
-508 LVPVPPSTSVTA
+508 TT
-520 GITSLRE
+520 LRE
-527 QSRHQVQQTLVD
+527 QSRLRVQQTLTE

-557 LYRALK
+557 LYRALREEG
-563 ACN
+563 

>member
-1 MSEIPQSGPIQRSW
+1 MSELPQSIPSPSPSPIQRSW
-15 QRCLHQGLSRQQS
+15 QRCLHQGLLRQQS

-34 PRGELTA
+34 PQGELSA
-41 RLEGHKELIACF
+41 RQEQHRTLITCF
-53 ERFVLPLFGQLL
+53 QRFVLPLFAQLL
-65 AGRPCRLLLCDAE
+65 AGRPCRLLLCDGE

-103 RWGEG
+103 RWGEA

-146 LFGPDGRLLGVLDIS
+146 LLGPDGQLLGVLDIS
-161 TEAAHHGGD
+161 TDAAHHDGD

-194 VDLEPQ
+194 VDLDPQ

-210 EEGELLGANRAG
+210 EGGELLGANRAG
-222 RLWLGQHSF
+222 RLWLGQHPF

-236 LREGR
+236 LRDRR
-241 GLRLVPEPVEGSS
+241 GLRLEPEPVVIQTENQPQPAVTAG
-254 PLPPLGSGRESLPE
+254 
-268 PSQVPLKMLERGIS
+268 VPLKMLERGIS
-282 LLIEG
+282 LLVEG
-287 ETGSGKEHLVRALHS
+287 ETGSGKEHLVRALHR
-302 QSSRQ
+302 QSSRR

-354 ILMLDEIGELPLSAQ
+354 ILMLDEIGELPLPAQ
-369 TRLLRVLQERA
+369 TRLLRVLQERS
-380 VTPVGSTRPEPVD
+380 VTPVGSHKPEPVD

-402 DLAAMVAAGSFRED
+402 DLAAMVQDGGFRED

-430 LRDWPAHE
+430 LRAWPQGD
-438 RRALILRLLTEMD
+438 RLGLIRRLLLEMD
-451 PALQLTRE
+451 PALQLTPQ
-459 AEQQLLAHPL
+459 AERQLLAHPL

-488 GQEWVEASH
+488 GQGWIEPAH
-497 LHLPAVVPASA
+497 LHLPEVAAMPAPRGA
-508 LVPVPPSTSVTA
+508 TT
-520 GITSLRE
+520 LRE
-527 QSRHQVQQTLVD
+527 QSRLRVQQTLTE

-557 LYRALK
+557 LYRALREEG
-563 ACN
+563 

>member
-1 MSEIPQSGPIQRSW
+1 MSELPQYSSSPSPIQRSW
-15 QRCLHQGLSRQQS
+15 QRCLHQGLLRQQS

-34 PRGELTA
+34 PQGELSA
-41 RLEGHKELIACF
+41 RQEAHRTLIACF
-53 ERFVLPLFGQLL
+53 QRFVLPLFAQLL
-65 AGRPCRLLLCDAE
+65 AGRPCRLLLCDGE

-103 RWGEG
+103 RWGEA

-116 TALAEQSEVQVLGAQ
+116 TALAEQSEVQVLGNQ

-146 LFGPDGRLLGVLDIS
+146 LLGPDGQLLGVLDIS
-161 TEAAHHGGD
+161 TDAAHHDGD

-194 VDLEPQ
+194 VDLDPQ

-210 EEGELLGANRAG
+210 EGGELLGANRAG
-222 RLWLGQHSF
+222 RLWLGQHRF
-231 DGKQL
+231 DGQQL
-236 LREGR
+236 LRECR
-241 GLRLVPEPVEGSS
+241 GLRLVPEPVAAPRQTAQQGAA
-254 PLPPLGSGRESLPE
+254 
-268 PSQVPLKMLERGIS
+268 QVPLKMLERGIS

-287 ETGSGKEHLVRALHS
+287 ETGSGKEHLVRALHRA
-302 QSSRQ
+302 SSRQ

-354 ILMLDEIGELPLSAQ
+354 ILMLDEIGELPLLAQ
-369 TRLLRVLQERA
+369 TRLLRVLQERS
-380 VTPVGSTRPEPVD
+380 VTPVGSHKPEAVD

-402 DLAAMVAAGSFRED
+402 DLAVMVQAGTFRED
-416 LYYRICGWRQQLAP
+416 LYYRVCGWRQQLTP
-430 LRDWPAHE
+430 LRAWSQGD
-438 RRALILRLLTEMD
+438 RLGLIRRLLSEMD
-451 PALQLTRE
+451 PALQLTPE
-459 AEQQLLAHPL
+459 AELQLLAHPL

-488 GQEWVEASH
+488 GLGWIEPAH
-497 LHLPAVVPASA
+497 LHLPAASA
-508 LVPVPPSTSVTA
+508 APSSSQASTHT
-520 GITSLRE
+520 LR
-527 QSRHQVQQTLVD
+527 QQNRLRVQQTLAD

-549 RLGISRTT
+549 QLGISRTT
-557 LYRALK
+557 LYRTLREGP
-563 ACN
+563 

>member
-1 MSEIPQSGPIQRSW
+1 MSELLQSSPSPIQRSW
-15 QRCLHQGLSRQQS
+15 QRCLHQGLLRQQS

-34 PRGELTA
+34 PQGELSA
-41 RLEGHKELIACF
+41 RQEQHKTLIACF
-53 ERFVLPLFGQLL
+53 QRFVLPLFAQLL
-65 AGRPCRLLLCDAE
+65 AGRPCRLLLCDGE

-103 RWGEG
+103 RWGEA

-116 TALAEQSEVQVLGAQ
+116 TALAEQSEVQVLGNQ

-146 LFGPDGRLLGVLDIS
+146 LLGPDGQLLGVLDIS
-161 TEAAHHGGD
+161 TDAAHHDGD

-194 VDLEPQ
+194 VDLDPQ

-210 EEGELLGANRAG
+210 EGGELLGANRAG
-222 RLWLGQHSF
+222 RLWLGQHRF
-231 DGKQL
+231 NGQQL
-236 LREGR
+236 LRERR
-241 GLRLVPEPVEGSS
+241 GLRLVSEPVVAPRQTAQEGSA
-254 PLPPLGSGRESLPE
+254 
-268 PSQVPLKMLERGIS
+268 QVPLKMLERGIS

-287 ETGSGKEHLVRALHS
+287 ETGSGKEHLVRALHRA
-302 QSSRQ
+302 SSRQ

-354 ILMLDEIGELPLSAQ
+354 ILMLDEIGELPLLAQ
-369 TRLLRVLQERA
+369 TRLLRVLQERS
-380 VTPVGSTRPEPVD
+380 VTPVGSHKPEAVD

-402 DLAAMVAAGSFRED
+402 DLAVMVQAGTFRED
-416 LYYRICGWRQQLAP
+416 LYYRVCGWRQQLTP
-430 LRDWPAHE
+430 LRAWSQGD
-438 RRALILRLLTEMD
+438 RLGLIRRLLSEMD
-451 PALQLTRE
+451 PALQLTPE
-459 AEQQLLAHPL
+459 AELQLLAHPL

-488 GQEWVEASH
+488 GLGWIEPAH
-497 LHLPAVVPASA
+497 LHLPAASA
-508 LVPVPPSTSVTA
+508 APSSSQASTHT
-520 GITSLRE
+520 LR
-527 QSRHQVQQTLVD
+527 QQNLLRVQQTLAA

-549 RLGISRTT
+549 QLGISRTT
-557 LYRALK
+557 LYRALREGP
-563 ACN
+563 

>member
-1 MSEIPQSGPIQRSW
+1 MSESLQPGPGPIQRSW

-28 AELDLL
+28 ADLDLL
-34 PRGELTA
+34 PQGELSA
-41 RLEGHKELIACF
+41 RQEQHRALISCF
-53 ERFVLPLFGQLL
+53 QRFVLPLFAQLL
-65 AGRPCRLLLCDAE
+65 AGRPCRLLLCDGE

-84 SGDDGFA
+84 SGDEGFA

-103 RWGEG
+103 RWGEA

-116 TALAEQSEVQVLGAQ
+116 TALAEQSEVQVLGNQ

-146 LFGPDGRLLGVLDIS
+146 LLGPDGQLLGVLDIS
-161 TEAAHHGGD
+161 TDAAHHDGD

-185 LLARQPGWL
+185 LLARQRGWL
-194 VDLEPQ
+194 VDLDPQ

-222 RLWLGQHSF
+222 RLWLGQHPF
-231 DGKQL
+231 DGRQL

-241 GLRLVPEPVEGSS
+241 GLRLVPEADATSSRAVLPGHSS
-254 PLPPLGSGRESLPE
+254 PVPHPQ
-268 PSQVPLKMLERGIS
+268 QVPLKMLERGIS

-287 ETGSGKEHLVRALHS
+287 ETGSGKEHLVRALHRA
-302 QSSRQ
+302 SSRRDQ
-307 DKPLVCVNCGALPAD
+307 PLVCVNCGALPAD

-354 ILMLDEIGELPLSAQ
+354 MLMLDEIGELPLQAQ
-369 TRLLRVLQERA
+369 TRLLRVLQERS
-380 VTPVGSTRPEPVD
+380 VTPVGSHKPEAVD

-402 DLAAMVAAGSFRED
+402 DLAAMVQSGAFRED
-416 LYYRICGWRQQLAP
+416 LYYRICGWRQQLMP
-430 LRDWPAHE
+430 LRRWPAAE
-438 RRALILRLLTEMD
+438 RLELIQRLLAEMD
-451 PALQLTRE
+451 PTLRLTRD

-488 GQEWVEASH
+488 GLGWIEPAH
-497 LHLPAVVPASA
+497 LHLPSVATEPGA
-508 LVPVPPSTSVTA
+508 LPMGEA
-520 GITSLRE
+520 TSLRE
-527 QSRHQVQQTLVD
+527 QTRRQVQQTLAA

-549 RLGISRTT
+549 QLGISRTT
-557 LYRALK
+557 LYRTLREAP
-563 ACN
+563 

>member
-1 MSEIPQSGPIQRSW
+1 MSEFPQSGASPIQRSW

-34 PRGELTA
+34 PQGELSA
-41 RLEGHKELIACF
+41 RQEQHRVLIASF
-53 ERFVLPLFGQLL
+53 RRFVLPLFDQLL
-65 AGRPCRLLLCDAE
+65 AGRPCRLLLCDGE

-91 RHAERIFLRSGA
+91 RHAERVFLRSGA
-103 RWGEG
+103 RWGEA

-116 TALAEQSEVQVLGAQ
+116 TALAEQSEVQVLGNQ

-146 LFGPDGRLLGVLDIS
+146 LLGPDGQVIGVLDIS
-161 TEAAHHGGD
+161 TDAAHHGGD

-185 LLARQPGWL
+185 LLACQPGWL

-222 RLWLGQHSF
+222 RLWLGQHPF

-236 LREGR
+236 LRDRR
-241 GLRLVPEPVEGSS
+241 GLRLVPEVHPVAAQPGLPADAGGSH
-254 PLPPLGSGRESLPE
+254 GQ
-268 PSQVPLKMLERGIS
+268 QVPLKMLERGIS

-287 ETGSGKEHLVRALHS
+287 ETGSGKEHLVRELHG
-302 QSSRQ
+302 QSSRRAQ
-307 DKPLVCVNCGALPAD
+307 PLVCVNCGALPAE

-354 ILMLDEIGELPLSAQ
+354 ILMLDEIGELPLQAQ

-380 VTPVGSTRPEPVD
+380 VTPVGSHRPEAVD

-402 DLAAMVAAGSFRED
+402 DLAAMVAAGTFRED

-430 LRDWPAHE
+430 LRDWPASE
-438 RRALILRLLTEMD
+438 RQALVRLLLAEMD
-451 PALQLTRE
+451 PALHLTAE
-459 AEQQLLAHPL
+459 AERQLLAHPL

-488 GQEWVEASH
+488 GQGWIEPAH
-497 LHLPAVVPASA
+497 LHLPTVVVAPVAPPALA
-508 LVPVPPSTSVTA
+508 GST
-520 GITSLRE
+520 LR
-527 QSRHQVQQTLVD
+527 QQNRQRVQQTLTECD
-539 CGGNVSEAAR
+539 GNVSEAAR

-557 LYRALK
+557 LYRALRE
-563 ACN
+563 AG

>member
-1 MSEIPQSGPIQRSW
+1 MSELPQYSSSPSPIQRSW
-15 QRCLHQGLSRQQS
+15 QRCLHQGLLRQQS

-34 PRGELTA
+34 PQGELSA
-41 RLEGHKELIACF
+41 RQEEHRTLIVCF
-53 ERFVLPLFGQLL
+53 QRFVLPLFAQLL
-65 AGRPCRLLLCDAE
+65 AGRPCRLLLCDGE

-103 RWGEG
+103 RWGEA

-116 TALAEQSEVQVLGAQ
+116 TALAEQSEVQVLGSE

-146 LFGPDGRLLGVLDIS
+146 LLGPDGQLLGVLDIS
-161 TEAAHHGGD
+161 TDAAHHDGD

-194 VDLEPQ
+194 VDLDPQ

-210 EEGELLGANRAG
+210 EGGELLGANRAG
-222 RLWLGQHSF
+222 RLWLGQHRF
-231 DGKQL
+231 DGRQL
-236 LREGR
+236 LRERR
-241 GLRLVPEPVEGSS
+241 GLRLVSEPVVAPRQTAQEGSA
-254 PLPPLGSGRESLPE
+254 
-268 PSQVPLKMLERGIS
+268 QVPLKMLERGIS
-282 LLIEG
+282 LLVEG
-287 ETGSGKEHLVRALHS
+287 ETGSGKEHLVRALHRA
-302 QSSRQ
+302 SSRQ
-307 DKPLVCVNCGALPAD
+307 ERPLVCVNCGALPAD

-354 ILMLDEIGELPLSAQ
+354 ILMLDEIGELPLLAQ

-380 VTPVGSTRPEPVD
+380 VTPVGSHRPEPVD

-402 DLAAMVAAGSFRED
+402 DLAAMVAAGMFRED

-430 LRDWPAHE
+430 LRAWPQGE
-438 RRALILRLLTEMD
+438 RLGLIQCLLAEMD
-451 PALQLTRE
+451 PALQLTPQ
-459 AEQQLLAHPL
+459 AERQLLTHPL
-469 PGNVRQLKQALEV
+469 PGNVRQLKQTLEV

-488 GQEWVEASH
+488 GQGWIEPAH
-497 LHLPAVVPASA
+497 LHLPEVAAMPAPRGA
-508 LVPVPPSTSVTA
+508 TT
-520 GITSLRE
+520 LRA
-527 QSRHQVQQTLVD
+527 QSRLRVLQTLAE

-557 LYRALK
+557 LYRALREEG
-563 ACN
+563 

>member
-1 MSEIPQSGPIQRSW
+1 MSELPQSIPSPSPIQRSW
-15 QRCLHQGLSRQQS
+15 QRCLHQGLLRQQS

-34 PRGELTA
+34 PQGELSA
-41 RLEGHKELIACF
+41 RQEQHRTLITCF
-53 ERFVLPLFGQLL
+53 QRFVLPLFAQLL
-65 AGRPCRLLLCDAE
+65 AGRPCRLLLCDGE

-103 RWGEG
+103 RWGEA

-146 LFGPDGRLLGVLDIS
+146 LLGPDGQLLGVLDIS
-161 TEAAHHGGD
+161 TDAAHHDGD

-194 VDLEPQ
+194 VDLDPQ

-210 EEGELLGANRAG
+210 EGGELLGANRAG
-222 RLWLGQHSF
+222 RLWLGQHPF

-236 LREGR
+236 LRDRR
-241 GLRLVPEPVEGSS
+241 GLRLEPEPVVIQTENQPQPAVTAG
-254 PLPPLGSGRESLPE
+254 
-268 PSQVPLKMLERGIS
+268 VPLKMLERGIS

-287 ETGSGKEHLVRALHS
+287 ETGSGKEHLVRALHR
-302 QSSRQ
+302 QSSRR

-354 ILMLDEIGELPLSAQ
+354 ILMLDEIGELPLQAQ

-380 VTPVGSTRPEPVD
+380 VTPVGSHRAEPVD

-402 DLAAMVAAGSFRED
+402 DLAAMVQDGGFRED
-416 LYYRICGWRQQLAP
+416 LYYRICGWRQQLTP
-430 LRDWPAHE
+430 LRAWPQGD
-438 RRALILRLLTEMD
+438 RLGLIRRLLSEMD
-451 PALQLTRE
+451 PALQLTPQ
-459 AEQQLLAHPL
+459 AERQLLAHPL

-488 GQEWVEASH
+488 GQGWIEPAH
-497 LHLPAVVPASA
+497 LHLPEVVAMPAPRGA
-508 LVPVPPSTSVTA
+508 TT
-520 GITSLRE
+520 LRE
-527 QSRHQVQQTLVD
+527 QSRLRVQQTLTE

-557 LYRALK
+557 LYRALREEG
-563 ACN
+563 

>member
-1 MSEIPQSGPIQRSW
+1 MSESLQPGPGPIQRSW

-28 AELDLL
+28 ADLDLL
-34 PRGELTA
+34 PQGELSA
-41 RLEGHKELIACF
+41 RQEQHRALISCF
-53 ERFVLPLFGQLL
+53 QRFVLPLFAQLL
-65 AGRPCRLLLCDAE
+65 AGRPCRLLLCDGE

-84 SGDDGFA
+84 SGDEGFA

-103 RWGEG
+103 RWGEA

-116 TALAEQSEVQVLGAQ
+116 TALAEQSEVQVLGNQ

-146 LFGPDGRLLGVLDIS
+146 LLGPDGQLLGVLDIS
-161 TEAAHHGGD
+161 TDAAHHDGD

-194 VDLEPQ
+194 VDLDPQ

-222 RLWLGQHSF
+222 RLWLGQHPF
-231 DGKQL
+231 DGRQL

-241 GLRLVPEPVEGSS
+241 GLRLVPAADVTSSCTALPGHSS
-254 PLPPLGSGRESLPE
+254 PVLPPQ
-268 PSQVPLKMLERGIS
+268 QVPLKMLERGIS

-287 ETGSGKEHLVRALHS
+287 ETGSGKEHLVRALHRA
-302 QSSRQ
+302 SSRREQ
-307 DKPLVCVNCGALPAD
+307 PLVCVNCGALPAD

-354 ILMLDEIGELPLSAQ
+354 MLMLDEIGELPLQAQ
-369 TRLLRVLQERA
+369 TRLLRVLQERS
-380 VTPVGSTRPEPVD
+380 VTPVGSHKPEAVD

-402 DLAAMVAAGSFRED
+402 DLAAMVQSGAFRED
-416 LYYRICGWRQQLAP
+416 LYYRICGWRQQLMP
-430 LRDWPAHE
+430 LRRWPAAE
-438 RRALILRLLTEMD
+438 RLELIQRLLAEMD
-451 PALQLTRE
+451 PTLRLTRD

-488 GQEWVEASH
+488 GLGWIEPAH
-497 LHLPAVVPASA
+497 LHLP
-508 LVPVPPSTSVTA
+508 SVATEPGVLPMGEA
-520 GITSLRE
+520 TSLRE
-527 QSRHQVQQTLVD
+527 QTRRQVQQTLAA

-549 RLGISRTT
+549 QLGISRTT
-557 LYRALK
+557 LYRTLREAP
-563 ACN
+563 

>member
-1 MSEIPQSGPIQRSW
+1 MSELPQSSPSPIQRSW

-34 PRGELTA
+34 PQGELSA
-41 RLEGHKELIACF
+41 RQEQHRTLITCF
-53 ERFVLPLFGQLL
+53 QRFVLPLFAQLL
-65 AGRPCRLLLCDAE
+65 AGRPCRLLLCDGE
-78 GAILAA
+78 GAILAV

-103 RWGEG
+103 RWGEA

-146 LFGPDGRLLGVLDIS
+146 LLGPDGQLLGVLDIS
-161 TEAAHHGGD
+161 TDAAHHGGD

-210 EEGELLGANRAG
+210 EGGELLGANRAG
-222 RLWLGQHSF
+222 RLWLGQHPF
-231 DGKQL
+231 DGPQL
-236 LREGR
+236 LRDHR
-241 GLRLVPEPVEGSS
+241 GLRLVPEPTT
-254 PLPPLGSGRESLPE
+254 LPSLPAA
-268 PSQVPLKMLERGIS
+268 PPATAGVPLKMLERGIS

-287 ETGSGKEHLVRALHS
+287 ETGSGKEHLVRALHA
-302 QSSRQ
+302 QSSRRER
-307 DKPLVCVNCGALPAD
+307 PLVCVNCGALPAE

-354 ILMLDEIGELPLSAQ
+354 ILMLDEIGELPLLAQ

-380 VTPVGSTRPEPVD
+380 VTPVGSHKPEAVD

-402 DLAAMVAAGSFRED
+402 DLVAMVAAGTFRED

-430 LRDWPAHE
+430 LRAWSARE
-438 RRALILRLLTEMD
+438 RQALISRLLAEMD
-451 PALQLTRE
+451 PALRLTDE
-459 AEQQLLAHPL
+459 AEGQLLAHPL

-488 GQEWVEASH
+488 GQGWIEPAH
-497 LHLPAVVPASA
+497 LHLPEAAGVQVPSHGA
-508 LVPVPPSTSVTA
+508 
-520 GITSLRE
+520 ITLR
-527 QSRHQVQQTLVD
+527 QQNRQRVQQTLAE

-557 LYRALK
+557 LYRALRK
-563 ACN
+563 EG

>member
-1 MSEIPQSGPIQRSW
+1 MSEFPQSGASPIQRSW

-34 PRGELTA
+34 PQGELSA
-41 RLEGHKELIACF
+41 RQEQHRVLIASF
-53 ERFVLPLFGQLL
+53 RRFVLPLFDQLL
-65 AGRPCRLLLCDAE
+65 AGRPCRLLLCDGE

-91 RHAERIFLRSGA
+91 RHAERVFLRSGA
-103 RWGEG
+103 RWGEA

-116 TALAEQSEVQVLGAQ
+116 TALAEQSEVQVLGNQ

-146 LFGPDGRLLGVLDIS
+146 LLGPDGQVIGVLDIS
-161 TEAAHHGGD
+161 TDAAHHGGD

-185 LLARQPGWL
+185 LLACQPGWL

-222 RLWLGQHSF
+222 RLWLGQHPF

-236 LREGR
+236 LRDRR
-241 GLRLVPEPVEGSS
+241 GLRLVPEAQPVAAQPGLPAAAGGSHA
-254 PLPPLGSGRESLPE
+254 R
-268 PSQVPLKMLERGIS
+268 QVPLKMLERGIS

-287 ETGSGKEHLVRALHS
+287 ETGSGKEHLVRELHG
-302 QSSRQ
+302 QSSRRAQ
-307 DKPLVCVNCGALPAD
+307 PLVCVNCGALPAE

-380 VTPVGSTRPEPVD
+380 VTPVGSHKPEAVD

-402 DLAAMVAAGSFRED
+402 DLAAMVAAGTFRED

-430 LRDWPAHE
+430 LRDWPAPE
-438 RRALILRLLTEMD
+438 RQALVQRLLAEMD
-451 PALQLTRE
+451 PALHLTDE
-459 AEQQLLAHPL
+459 AERHLLAHPL

-488 GQEWVEASH
+488 GQGWIESAH
-497 LHLPAVVPASA
+497 LHLPTVVVAPVVTTA
-508 LVPVPPSTSVTA
+508 LAGST
-520 GITSLRE
+520 LRE
-527 QSRHQVQQTLVD
+527 QNRQRVQQTLTE

-557 LYRALK
+557 LYRALRE
-563 ACN
+563 AG

>member
-1 MSEIPQSGPIQRSW
+1 MSELSQSSASPIQRSW

-34 PRGELTA
+34 PQGELSA
-41 RLEGHKELIACF
+41 RQEQHRVLITSF
-53 ERFVLPLFGQLL
+53 RRFVLPLFDQLL
-65 AGRPCRLLLCDAE
+65 AGRPCRLLLCDGE

-91 RHAERIFLRSGA
+91 RHAERVFLRSGA
-103 RWGEG
+103 RWGEA

-116 TALAEQSEVQVLGAQ
+116 TALAEQSEVQVLGNQ

-146 LFGPDGRLLGVLDIS
+146 LLGPDGQVIGVLDIS
-161 TEAAHHGGD
+161 TDAAHHGGD

-222 RLWLGQHSF
+222 RLWLGQHPF

-236 LREGR
+236 LRDRR
-241 GLRLVPEPVEGSS
+241 GLRLVPEAHPAAA
-254 PLPPLGSGRESLPE
+254 LPSLPADAGN
-268 PSQVPLKMLERGIS
+268 SHGRQVPLKMLERGIS

-287 ETGSGKEHLVRALHS
+287 ETGSGKEHLVRALHG
-302 QSSRQ
+302 QSSRRDQ
-307 DKPLVCVNCGALPAD
+307 PLVCVNCGALPAE

-354 ILMLDEIGELPLSAQ
+354 ILMLDEIGELPLLAQ

-380 VTPVGSTRPEPVD
+380 VTPVGSHKPEAVD

-402 DLAAMVAAGSFRED
+402 DLAAMVAAGTFRED
-416 LYYRICGWRQQLAP
+416 LYYRICGWRQLLAP
-430 LRDWPAHE
+430 LRDWPTRE
-438 RRALILRLLTEMD
+438 RQALVQRLLAEMD
-451 PALQLTRE
+451 PALRLTDG
-459 AEQQLLAHPL
+459 AERHLLAHPL

-488 GQEWVEASH
+488 GQGWIEPAH
-497 LHLPAVVPASA
+497 LHLPTVAVGPAA
-508 LVPVPPSTSVTA
+508 TTAVAGST
-520 GITSLRE
+520 LR
-527 QSRHQVQQTLVD
+527 QQNRQRVQQTLTECD
-539 CGGNVSEAAR
+539 GNVSEAAR

-557 LYRALK
+557 LYRALRE
-563 ACN
+563 AG

>member
-1 MSEIPQSGPIQRSW
+1 MSELPQSSPSPSPIQRSW
-15 QRCLHQGLSRQQS
+15 QRCLHQGLLRQQS

-34 PRGELTA
+34 PQGELSA
-41 RLEGHKELIACF
+41 RQEQHRTLITCF
-53 ERFVLPLFGQLL
+53 QRFVLPLFAQLL
-65 AGRPCRLLLCDAE
+65 AGRPCRLLLCDGE

-103 RWGEG
+103 RWGEA

-116 TALAEQSEVQVLGAQ
+116 TALAEQSEVQVLGAE

-146 LFGPDGRLLGVLDIS
+146 LLGPDGQLLGVLDIS
-161 TEAAHHGGD
+161 TDAAHHDGD

-194 VDLEPQ
+194 VDLDPQ

-210 EEGELLGANRAG
+210 EGGELLGANRAG
-222 RLWLGQHSF
+222 RLWLGQHPF
-231 DGKQL
+231 DGQQL
-236 LREGR
+236 LRDRR
-241 GLRLVPEPVEGSS
+241 GLRLEPEPVVIQTQ
-254 PLPPLGSGRESLPE
+254 PLQVTPPATAG
-268 PSQVPLKMLERGIS
+268 VPLKMLERGIS

-302 QSSRQ
+302 QSSRR
-307 DKPLVCVNCGALPAD
+307 DKPLVCVNCGALPAE

-343 SQGYLRAAHGG
+343 SQGYLRAAHNG
-354 ILMLDEIGELPLSAQ
+354 ILMLDEIGELPLPAQ
-369 TRLLRVLQERA
+369 TRLLRVLQERS
-380 VTPVGSTRPEPVD
+380 VTPVGSHRPEPVD

-402 DLAAMVAAGSFRED
+402 DLAAMVQDGGFRED
-416 LYYRICGWRQQLAP
+416 LYYRICGWRQQLTP
-430 LRDWPAHE
+430 LRAWPQGE
-438 RRALILRLLTEMD
+438 RLGLIRRLLLEMD
-451 PALQLTRE
+451 PALQLTPQ
-459 AEQQLLAHPL
+459 AERQLLAHPL

-488 GQEWVEASH
+488 GQSWIEPAH
-497 LHLPAVVPASA
+497 LHLPEVAAMPAPRGA
-508 LVPVPPSTSVTA
+508 TT
-520 GITSLRE
+520 LRE
-527 QSRHQVQQTLVD
+527 QSRLRVQQTLTE

-557 LYRALK
+557 LYRALREEG
-563 ACN
+563 

>member
-1 MSEIPQSGPIQRSW
+1 MSESLQPGPGPILRSW
-15 QRCLHQGLSRQQS
+15 QRCLHQGLNRQQS

-34 PRGELTA
+34 PQGELSA
-41 RLEGHKELIACF
+41 RQEQHRMLIASF
-53 ERFVLPLFGQLL
+53 QRFVLPLFGQLL
-65 AGRPCRLLLCDAE
+65 AGRPCRLLLCDGE

-103 RWGEG
+103 RWGEA

-116 TALAEQSEVQVLGAQ
+116 TALAEQSEVQVLGKQ

-146 LFGPDGRLLGVLDIS
+146 LLGPDGQLLGVLDIS
-161 TEAAHHGGD
+161 TDAAHHDGD

-222 RLWLGQHSF
+222 RLWLGQHPF

-236 LREGR
+236 LRDRR
-241 GLRLVPEPVEGSS
+241 GLRLMPEAHPVATLPGLPADAGGSH
-254 PLPPLGSGRESLPE
+254 GR
-268 PSQVPLKMLERGIS
+268 QVPLKMLERGIS

-287 ETGSGKEHLVRALHS
+287 ETGSGKEHLVRELHG
-302 QSSRQ
+302 QSSRRAQ
-307 DKPLVCVNCGALPAD
+307 PLVCVNCGALPAE

-354 ILMLDEIGELPLSAQ
+354 ILMLDEIGELPLLAQ

-380 VTPVGSTRPEPVD
+380 VTPVGSHKPEAVD

-402 DLAAMVAAGSFRED
+402 DLAAMVAAGTFRED

-430 LRDWPAHE
+430 LRDWSPHE
-438 RRALILRLLTEMD
+438 RQGLVRRLLAEMD
-451 PALQLTRE
+451 PALHLTDE
-459 AEQQLLAHPL
+459 AERQLLAHPL

-488 GQEWVEASH
+488 GQGWIEPTH
-497 LHLPAVVPASA
+497 LHLPSVATQPGA
-508 LVPVPPSTSVTA
+508 LPMGES
-520 GITSLRE
+520 TSLRE
-527 QSRHQVQQTLVD
+527 QTRRQVQQTLAA

-549 RLGISRTT
+549 QLGISRTT
-557 LYRALK
+557 LYRALRE
-563 ACN
+563 AP